1 MSKSGTPPERIEI
14 LAAKREDEPV
24 LANLLELYVYEFSEL
39 LDMAVGED
47 GRFGYPRLSLYWSEA
62 DRYPLLVR
70 VDGKLGGFA
79 LVRRGPGVTGDG
91 TVWDVAEFFVL
102 RAYRRRGVGTRVAHE
117 VWSRFPGQWEVRVME
132 ENTAGLRFW
141 KDAVARF
148 HGEAVSPVRVETDG
162 RRWQVFSFES

>member
-79 LVRRGPGVTGDG
+79 LVRRGPGVTCDG
-91 TVWDVAEFFVL
+91 RSGMWQSFLFCA
-102 RAYRRRGVGTRVAHE
+102 RIAGE
-117 VWSRFPGQWEVRVME
+117 VWGRGSRTRCG
-132 ENTAGLRFW
+132 AGSRGNGKF
-141 KDAVARF
+141 
-148 HGEAVSPVRVETDG
+148 G
-162 RRWQVFSFES
+162 